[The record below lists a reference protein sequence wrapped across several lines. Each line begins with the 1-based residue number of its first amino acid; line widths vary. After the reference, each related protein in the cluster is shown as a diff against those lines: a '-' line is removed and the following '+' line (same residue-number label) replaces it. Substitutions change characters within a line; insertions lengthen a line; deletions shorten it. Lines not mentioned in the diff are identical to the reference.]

1 MCRSEPKSEI
11 KHLEAQQELI
21 QSAEHSESIL
31 QEYTTP
37 YYISKGDQS
46 EQNTVPKSSV
56 KILKTQCSA
65 NASVQQIS
73 TNDNEHI

>member
-1 MCRSEPKSEI
+1 MCRSGPKSEV
-11 KHLEAQQELI
+11 KHLEAQELV

-37 YYISKGDQS
+37 YYMSKGDQS
-46 EQNTVPKSSV
+46 EQNTVPISTV
-56 KILKTQCSA
+56 KNLKTTAQ
-65 NASVQQIS
+65 VQQIS